1 MVDPES
7 TSTWGISGP
16 TFLVLY
22 GLLGVMIAASWWL
35 TRQQIRASRGFSVHP
50 GEFSRRPQDLA
61 YLNGGPQLA
70 IFAALSAMRLHGW
83 VAVSSGAVQAVGPL
97 GQGATDLERAIHA
110 VTTKP
115 VHRLALPAQGPV
127 GTALDAVAQR
137 LARTGLLVSEEA
149 RLRLRRV
156 GLWMAGV
163 AVLGVVRLAAGLEG
177 GRPVGFLVLEL
188 LVVSVAAIVMLRA
201 IPRRT
206 EHGDQVLAELRSL
219 QYDLDPANKPNWTVY
234 GPAAAALG
242 VGLFGVSALWASD
255 PAMAA
260 ELEAQRAAALGG
272 AGGYSAGTDGG
283 GGDSGGGG
291 SCGSGGCG
299 GGCGG

>member
-1 MVDPES
+1 MADPET
-7 TSTWGISGP
+7 TSTWGITGP
-16 TFLVLY
+16 AFVVLY
-22 GLLGVMIAASWWL
+22 AVLIIVVGACWSM
-35 TRQQIRASRGFSVHP
+35 TRQQVRAARGSALHP
-50 GEFSRRPQDLA
+50 GELSRRPQDLA

-83 VAVSSGAVQAVGPL
+83 VAVAAGKVQAVGHL
-97 GQGATDLERAIHA
+97 GTSATDLERAIHSESA
-110 VTTKP
+110 QP
-115 VHRLALPAQGPV
+115 VHRTELPARASV
-127 GTALDAVAQR
+127 GTVLNSTAQR
-137 LARTGLLVSEEA
+137 LARAGLLVSDDA
-149 RLRLRRV
+149 RLRLRRGV
-156 GLWMAGV
+156 LWMV
-163 AVLGVVRLAAGLEG
+163 AVAALGVIRLVAGSQDG
-177 GRPVGFLVLEL
+177 HPIGFLIAEL
-188 LVVSVAAIVMLRA
+188 LVVIVATAVMLRA

-260 ELEAQRAAALGG
+260 EFEAQRVAAIGG
-272 AGGYSAGTDGG
+272 ASGYSGGGDGG
-283 GGDSGGGG
+283 GSSCGGGG
-291 SCGSGGCG
+291 GGCG

>member
-1 MVDPES
+1 MVDPET

-22 GLLGVMIAASWWL
+22 GLLAVMIAASWWL
-35 TRQQIRASRGFSVHP
+35 TRQQIRASRGFSLHP
-50 GEFSRRPQDLA
+50 GELSRRPQDLA

-70 IFAALSAMRLHGW
+70 IFSALSAMRLHGW
-83 VAVSSGAVQAVGPL
+83 VAVSSGAVQAVGHL
-97 GQGATDLERAIHA
+97 GPGATDLERAIHA
-110 VTTKP
+110 VATKP
-115 VHRLALPAQGPV
+115 VHRLALPAQSPV
-127 GTALDAVAQR
+127 WTALDAVARR
-137 LARTGLLVSEEA
+137 LTRTGLLVSDGA
-149 RLRLRRV
+149 RLRLRRI

-163 AVLGVVRLAAGLEG
+163 AVLGVVRLVAGVQSG
-177 GRPVGFLVLEL
+177 HPVGFLILEL
-188 LVVSVAAIVMLRA
+188 LAVSVATIVMLRA

-219 QYDLDPANKPNWTVY
+219 QYDLDPASRPNWTVY

-260 ELEAQRAAALGG
+260 ELEAQRATALGG
-272 AGGYSAGTDGG
+272 AGGYSAGGSDGG
-283 GGDSGGGG
+283 GGSSCGGG
-291 SCGSGGCG
+291 GGCG

>member
-1 MVDPES
+1 MVDPEN

-22 GLLGVMIAASWWL
+22 GLLAVMVGACWWL
-35 TRQQIRASRGFSVHP
+35 ARQQVRASRGFSVHP
-50 GEFSRRPQDLA
+50 GELSRRPQELA

-83 VAVSSGAVQAVGPL
+83 VAVSAGRVQAVGHL
-97 GQGATDLERAIHA
+97 GPGATDLERAIHS
-110 VTTKP
+110 VTAEP
-115 VHRLALPAQGPV
+115 VHRAELPAFVPV
-127 GTALDAVAQR
+127 GSVLQTTAER
-137 LARTGLLVSEEA
+137 LVRAGLLVSDDA
-149 RLRLRRV
+149 RLRLRRIA
-156 GLWMAGV
+156 LWMAGV
-163 AVLGVVRLAAGLEG
+163 AVLGVFRLLAGISG
-177 GRPVGFLVLEL
+177 GHPVGFLMLEL
-188 LVVSVAAIVMLRA
+188 LAVIVATVIMFRA

-206 EHGDQVLAELRSL
+206 RHGDQVLVELRSL

-242 VGLFGVSALWASD
+242 VGLFGVGALWASD

-260 ELEAQRAAALGG
+260 ELEAQRVTALGG
-272 AGGYSAGTDGG
+272 AGGYSGGGSDGG
-283 GGDSGGGG
+283 GGSGCGG
-291 SCGSGGCG
+291 GGCG